1 MKQSISGG
9 VYSTELINCIP
20 GDWRRAAFIAINS
33 RELKREKARRSQPKK
48 RIAKPHVEGFA

>member
-9 VYSTELINCIP
+9 VYPTELINCIP
-20 GDWRRAAFIAINS
+20 GEWRRAAVIAINT
-33 RELKREKARRSQPKK
+33 RELRREQARRSQPKQ